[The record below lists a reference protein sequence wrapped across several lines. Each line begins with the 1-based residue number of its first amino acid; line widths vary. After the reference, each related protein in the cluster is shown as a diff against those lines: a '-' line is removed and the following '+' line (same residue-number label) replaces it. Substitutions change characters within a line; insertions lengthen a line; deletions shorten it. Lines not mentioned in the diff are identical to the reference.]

1 MRDIEITDEL
11 LMNIKDLIPKKDT
24 LKDII
29 KVLELPM
36 SFINNKKIIEAYEVG
51 VKTLFITLKTFGYS
65 NETIAKHRYPI
76 NKTQCELWEVQYEN
90 EIEKIIYKHAKD
102 KHNLLSLVSEG
113 VQRQLN
119 SKSDKAVKEN
129 INEVVEKLQK
139 GSIDD
144 ILHVLVGN
152 TFQLQASSNEVSKL
166 LTKNKTEL
174 VQIEALTKLQV
185 QLVNATRKNIVTIN
199 DICNP
204 KKATFIKEANQ
215 YNNLQLEEK
224 NSKNKNELQNS
235 KRLLENNFKSTPD
248 DGINVVQA
256 MKMMK

>member
-11 LMNIKDLIPKKDT
+11 LINITAQVSKKDT
-24 LKDII
+24 LKDIL

-36 SFINNKKIIEAYEVG
+36 SFIKNEKIIKAYEDG
-51 VKTLFITLKTFGYS
+51 LISFFIIMKVSGYS
-65 NETIAKHRYPI
+65 NELIAKYHSAI
-76 NKTQCELWEVQYEN
+76 NQVQCELWELKYKN
-90 EIEKIIYKHAKD
+90 EIEKELYKHAKS
-102 KHNLLSLVSEG
+102 KHNLLSLVSKG
-113 VQRQLN
+113 VQQQLH

-129 INEVVEKLQK
+129 INDVVEKLQK
-139 GSIDD
+139 GDVND
-144 ILHVLVGN
+144 ILHILVGN

-174 VQIEALTKLQV
+174 VQVEALTKLQV
-185 QLVNATRKNIVTIN
+185 QLMNATRKNIIAIN

-215 YNNLQLEEK
+215 YNNLQIEEK
-224 NSKNKNELQNS
+224 NSKNKNELQNG
-235 KRLLENNFKSTPD
+235 KKLLENNFKTTD
-248 DGINVVQA
+248 EGINVVQA

>member
-11 LMNIKDLIPKKDT
+11 LINITAQVSKKDT
-24 LKDII
+24 LKDIL

-36 SFINNKKIIEAYEVG
+36 SFIKNEKIIKAYEDG
-51 VKTLFITLKTFGYS
+51 LISFFIIMKVSGYS
-65 NETIAKHRYPI
+65 NELIAKYHSAI
-76 NKTQCELWEVQYEN
+76 NQAQCELWELKYKN
-90 EIEKIIYKHAKD
+90 EIEKELYKYAKN
-102 KHNLLSLVSEG
+102 KHTPLSLVSE
-113 VQRQLN
+113 
-119 SKSDKAVKEN
+119 SDKALKEN
-129 INEVVEKLQK
+129 INDVVEKLQK
-139 GSIDD
+139 GDVDD
-144 ILHVLVGN
+144 ILHILVGN

-174 VQIEALTKLQV
+174 VQVEALTKLQV
-185 QLVNATRKNIVTIN
+185 QLMNATRKNIIAIN

-224 NSKNKNELQNS
+224 NSKNKNELQNG
-235 KRLLENNFKSTPD
+235 KKLLENNFKTTD
-248 DGINVVQA
+248 EGINVVQA